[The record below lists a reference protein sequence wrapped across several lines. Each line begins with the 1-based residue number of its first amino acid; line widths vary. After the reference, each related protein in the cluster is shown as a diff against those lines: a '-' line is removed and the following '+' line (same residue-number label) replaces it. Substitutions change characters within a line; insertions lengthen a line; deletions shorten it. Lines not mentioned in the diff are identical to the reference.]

1 MRCVVAVAIAAL
13 ASTAHADDASPAREH
28 VHSSATLF
36 VGTTWS
42 PGPTVPIRGG
52 VDSAL
57 RLHARGLALEARL
70 GIGIAASANGLS
82 AHMTAHGGFSV
93 GWALALGRH
102 VVVAPM
108 LAYDAFLEHEQYG
121 GNTWVHEATIA
132 LPIGFVLERGVVIEA
147 YLRGGVSHYYGSTDP
162 AIVVGPRIGIVF

>member
-1 MRCVVAVAIAAL
+1 MRCAVAVAIAAL
-13 ASTAHADDASPAREH
+13 APTAYADDVSPAREH
-28 VHSSATLF
+28 VHSSTTLF

-82 AHMTAHGGFSV
+82 AHMTAHGGFSL
-93 GWALALGRH
+93 GWAFALGPH

-121 GNTWVHEATIA
+121 GNVWVHEATVA

-147 YLRGGVSHYYGSTDP
+147 NVRVGLSHYYGSNDL
-162 AIVVGPRIGIVF
+162 AIVLGPRIGIVF